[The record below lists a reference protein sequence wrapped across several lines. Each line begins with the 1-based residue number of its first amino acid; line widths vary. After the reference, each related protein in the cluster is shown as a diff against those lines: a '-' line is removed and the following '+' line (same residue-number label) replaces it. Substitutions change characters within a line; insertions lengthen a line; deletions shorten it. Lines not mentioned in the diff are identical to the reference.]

1 MSTTDTKRPAPSRPT
16 CSCGHDRYH
25 HFARPDMRYG
35 VGGWL
40 NFFNGISAQPK
51 EIIFRCGKCGE
62 AFETTRDEKVL
73 RAFRRYPNMDGR
85 P

>member
-1 MSTTDTKRPAPSRPT
+1 MTPAAPRPACR
-16 CSCGHDRYH
+16 CGHDRYH
-25 HFARPDMRYG
+25 HDTRPDLRYG

-40 NFFNGISAQPK
+40 NFFSGISAQPK
-51 EIIFRCGKCGE
+51 AITFRCAKCGE
-62 AFETTRDEKVL
+62 AFETSRDPAVL

>member
-1 MSTTDTKRPAPSRPT
+1 MSATPPEPRPT
-16 CSCGHDRYH
+16 CACGHDRYH

-51 EIIFRCGKCGE
+51 AIVFRCGKCGE
-62 AFETTRDEKVL
+62 AFETTRDPAVL
-73 RAFRRYPNMDGR
+73 HAFRRYPNMTVK

>member
-1 MSTTDTKRPAPSRPT
+1 MRTTETKRPT

-40 NFFNGISAQPK
+40 NFFNGISAKPR
-51 EIIFRCGKCGE
+51 EIVFRCGKCGE
-62 AFETTRDEKVL
+62 AFETTRDPAVL
-73 RAFRRYPNMDGR
+73 HAFRRYPNMDGR